1 MPFKNTNECY
11 LLLIFIKILLYTQIL
26 QKCDNKQEGHKT
38 YWDGEGGFH
47 VWVHMYVCVWVSVW
61 SAFHWKLGTW
71 YEISCKRCVLMC
83 VIQRGIW
90 AWHHV
95 HQVVYWSVKKKYIIE
110 LTASSACCI
119 LHPLGPVWHTQICAA
134 SPACSLT
141 HGLGSHQW
149 QVRHIQSLAYSC
161 QASSWANS
169 KLLSGCCHIIC
180 RSNHS

>member
-1 MPFKNTNECY
+1 MT
-11 LLLIFIKILLYTQIL
+11 I
-26 QKCDNKQEGHKT
+26 NKGHKT

-47 VWVHMYVCVWVSVW
+47 VWMCMYVFVSGVRSTGSWVHDMRLPVKGVYWCVYVCVR
-61 SAFHWKLGTW
+61 LC
-71 YEISCKRCVLMC
+71 IRR
-83 VIQRGIW
+83 IQ

-110 LTASSACCI
+110 LTASFACCI

-161 QASSWANS
+161 QGSSWANS